1 MCVCRETESPGSEAG
16 LYSHRRNPVCSLQ
29 DVPRCVCVCLSVC
42 VSHHV
47 QCVTSAERW
56 NVNTTRS
63 LISNRNVLVCQSTM
77 SQSAVLFQSD
87 VTEEYEKQ
95 NLREV
100 VLRLRM
106 CGRFVKRVKP
116 KQRQIS
122 NPRELTGTVRTTQE
136 PQQLVSLSMCWPPAA
151 ITPDHHIISET
162 SRKYS
167 SHQTNISSFK
177 QCLYDWEVASAN
189 STDNWLII

>member
-1 MCVCRETESPGSEAG
+1 
-16 LYSHRRNPVCSLQ
+16 
-29 DVPRCVCVCLSVC
+29 
-42 VSHHV
+42 
-47 QCVTSAERW
+47 
-56 NVNTTRS
+56 
-63 LISNRNVLVCQSTM
+63 M

-116 KQRQIS
+116 KQRQKS

-136 PQQLVSLSMCWPPAA
+136 PQQLVSLSMC
-151 ITPDHHIISET
+151 
-162 SRKYS
+162 
-167 SHQTNISSFK
+167 
-177 QCLYDWEVASAN
+177 
-189 STDNWLII
+189 